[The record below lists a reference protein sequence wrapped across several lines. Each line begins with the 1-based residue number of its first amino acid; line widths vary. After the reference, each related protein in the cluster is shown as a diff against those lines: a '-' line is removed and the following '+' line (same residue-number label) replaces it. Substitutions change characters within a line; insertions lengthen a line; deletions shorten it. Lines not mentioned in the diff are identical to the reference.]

1 MSDRLD
7 IVRLIDARVTSTRRT
22 VTRSKQLAEAAKGDL
37 HIHDDWLRQHN
48 ERFGHDLKRQQR
60 SMKRRERIE
69 NNKRFAK
76 SALLF
81 LPRLCARMYRGM
93 VSSLRAA
100 DAMVLA
106 GCAWLGRTAYAFGR
120 SLIGLLAGAGASAG
134 SQALRLGLMLVA
146 ALWLA
151 LSLFG
156 KGAHALALALV
167 GASLSG
173 LSWLGPRAS
182 SFGQALFV
190 SVSAGQSRLATF
202 IGGVGLEAG
211 GGAKR
216 QASHLMTRL
225 RSRLRAP
232 ERNQAVDLDPN
243 RLQRAAF
250 IRLRAE
256 HERLQ
261 ARIHAMDR
269 RYEQR
274 ISHRD
279 RDAREWVELRKLAL
293 NARRLFEA
301 QERQVLGAAA
311 PRGEGAPP
319 ARKVGERPPQTAP
332 NHPLRPGRANYETP
346 ALPAGHRRA

>member
-1 MSDRLD
+1 LD

-37 HIHDDWLRQHN
+37 HIHEDWLRQHN

-81 LPRLCARMYRGM
+81 LPRLCARLCRGV
-93 VSSLRAA
+93 VSALRAA
-100 DAMVLA
+100 NDMVVA
-106 GCAWLGRTAYAFGR
+106 SCAWVGRTAYVSSR
-120 SLIGLLAGAGASAG
+120 SLTGLLGRAGASAG
-134 SQALRLGLMLVA
+134 SQALRLGLMLAA

-151 LSLFG
+151 LSLLG
-156 KGAHALALALV
+156 KGAHALALALL

-182 SFGQALFV
+182 SFGHRL
-190 SVSAGQSRLATF
+190 SASASRGLSRLAAYSKDA
-202 IGGVGLEAG
+202 GLEVSS
-211 GGAKR
+211 GAKR
-216 QASHLMTRL
+216 QASHLRTRL
-225 RSRLRAP
+225 RPRATAP
-232 ERNQAVDLDPN
+232 ERKVAADLDPG
-243 RLQRAAF
+243 RLQQAAF

-269 RYEQR
+269 HYEQR
-274 ISHRD
+274 VSHRG
-279 RDAREWVELRKLAL
+279 RADAREWVELRKLAQD
-293 NARRLFEA
+293 ARRLFET
-301 QERQVLGAAA
+301 QQRQVLGTAA
-311 PRGEGAPP
+311 PRGEGALPSRQ
-319 ARKVGERPPQTAP
+319 AGERPPSAP
-332 NHPLRPGRANYETP
+332 NQSLRAGRARFETP